1 LTHFYKQPS
10 DSDAQTSTLDSDLK
24 VLNEKLRRMYDVVK
38 TDANYMKHSYKA
50 TATAIQAMM
59 KEQSEYKN
67 YKASNLE

>member
-1 LTHFYKQPS
+1 
-10 DSDAQTSTLDSDLK
+10 
-24 VLNEKLRRMYDVVK
+24 MYDTVK
-38 TDANYMKHSYKA
+38 IDANYMKHSYKA